1 LSLYKKTEALLYNY
15 KTMKAEIKNINLEIA
30 ELLNEYAGCKAM
42 TFEEKAAPTNKYN
55 SSVENEMIIKI
66 YGPEQL
72 EMKKHK
78 LEVQIEMIDNA
89 LEILSDDEMN
99 LIKLRY
105 FNKLPFKTIGER
117 VSMNDIYCIS
127 LKTKIINKII
137 PLIFIRNNLETS

>member
-1 LSLYKKTEALLYNY
+1 MSLYKKTEYLLYNY

-30 ELLNEYAGCKAM
+30 ELEKEYAGCKAT
-42 TFEEKAAPTNKYN
+42 TFEEKSAPTNKFN
-55 SSVENEMIIKI
+55 SSVENEMIIRI
-66 YGPEQL
+66 YGPEEL
-72 EMKKHK
+72 EEKKHK

-89 LEILSDDEMN
+89 LETLSDDEMN

-105 FNKLPFKTIGER
+105 FNKLQFKAIGER

>member
-1 LSLYKKTEALLYNY
+1 MSLYKKTEALLYNY